1 MSIHLRATL
10 GLAAAMVLLGA
21 TPAAAHVSVSPS
33 TAEAG
38 ATTVLQLG
46 VNHGCGESATT
57 SLEVKVPDGVNSV
70 TPTRT
75 PFWEISSTVVQLDE
89 PVADGHGNELTE
101 RVDTVVFTA
110 TEPLPS
116 DERDTVELTFVVPEE
131 AGRTL
136 AFPTVQTCEDGEN
149 AWIQVAQDGQDPE
162 ALESPAP
169 TLAIIDAVS
178 SESGEAGG
186 SGDSSDVVA
195 WLGFGAGMVA
205 LVLAGLAL
213 ALARR
218 QPDTVPE

>member
-1 MSIHLRATL
+1 MSIHLRAAS

-21 TPAAAHVSVSPS
+21 APAAAHVSVSPS

-57 SLEVKVPDGVNSV
+57 ALEVKVPGGVNSV

-110 TEPLPS
+110 TEPLPGTS
-116 DERDTVELTFVVPEE
+116 ATP
-131 AGRTL
+131 
-136 AFPTVQTCEDGEN
+136 
-149 AWIQVAQDGQDPE
+149 
-162 ALESPAP
+162 
-169 TLAIIDAVS
+169 S
-178 SESGEAGG
+178 S
-186 SGDSSDVVA
+186 
-195 WLGFGAGMVA
+195 
-205 LVLAGLAL
+205 
-213 ALARR
+213 
-218 QPDTVPE
+218 